1 MNTIPLNIERKKAHL
16 TIYPLLTKL
25 IIVMLVVLGG
35 ILAFV
40 IYQESKLDLQNTLNI
55 LEQEGSRLIYQI
67 ESYDELMSFLGES
80 NKEVEKGLEEKLLAL
95 LNNEDHLFYIQIVNS
110 QGKELLEVG
119 HIFPMTT
126 DCYDHLMFSLKNDQ
140 EITHTYKDEKS
151 GNLIYE
157 IIEPIEPF
165 EKNMRGKTLGALR
178 LGLLLDEVRSQIS
191 FTRKSHFY
199 NLSII
204 IITALIVGI
213 IAFYILIA
221 RNNYLLTNNALKEAE
236 KKNRTIM
243 EKMKQS
249 ERLSALGEFSAGIA
263 HEIKNPLASIKNFT
277 QLLPSE
283 YEDPQFRKE
292 FTELVTREVNRINKI
307 VNDLLDYARPRKA
320 KLLKTKIPELIDET
334 LYSLKITLD
343 KHHIAVKK
351 SYEQISPVTIDHDQM
366 RQVLVNLILNAV
378 EAMPEGGSI
387 EVTTRKN
394 EKDEIEIILSDTG
407 CGISEELVKEI
418 FNPFFTTKE
427 MGTGLG
433 LSIVQRIVNE
443 QGGRIKVDS
452 KKNQG
457 TQFTVFLP
465 MGPHTDEKDTDRR

>member
-1 MNTIPLNIERKKAHL
+1 MNTMPLNTERKKSHL

-35 ILAFV
+35 ILSFV

-67 ESYDELMSFLGES
+67 ESYEELMSFLEKS
-80 NKEVEKGLEEKLLAL
+80 DREVDTTLEEKLRTL
-95 LNNEDHLFYIQIVNS
+95 LNNEDHLYYIQIVNS
-110 QGKELLEVG
+110 KGQELLGVG
-119 HIFPMTT
+119 YISPMTA

-140 EITHTYKDEKS
+140 EITHTYKDQKS
-151 GNLIYE
+151 GNLIFE

-165 EKNMRGKTLGALR
+165 EDNIRGKTLGALR

-199 NLSII
+199 NLSIF
-204 IITALIVGI
+204 IITSLIIGI
-213 IAFYILIA
+213 ITFYILIA
-221 RNNYLLTNNALKEAE
+221 RNNYLLTTNALKEAE
-236 KKNRTIM
+236 EKNRTIL

-283 YEDPQFRKE
+283 YEDPNFRKE

-307 VNDLLDYARPRKA
+307 VNDLLDYARPRKT

-334 LYSLKITLD
+334 LFSLK
-343 KHHIAVKK
+343 V
-351 SYEQISPVTIDHDQM
+351 Y
-366 RQVLVNLILNAV
+366 
-378 EAMPEGGSI
+378 
-387 EVTTRKN
+387 
-394 EKDEIEIILSDTG
+394 
-407 CGISEELVKEI
+407 
-418 FNPFFTTKE
+418 
-427 MGTGLG
+427 LG
-433 LSIVQRIVNE
+433 
-443 QGGRIKVDS
+443 
-452 KKNQG
+452 
-457 TQFTVFLP
+457 
-465 MGPHTDEKDTDRR
+465 

>member
-1 MNTIPLNIERKKAHL
+1 
-16 TIYPLLTKL
+16 
-25 IIVMLVVLGG
+25 
-35 ILAFV
+35 
-40 IYQESKLDLQNTLNI
+40 
-55 LEQEGSRLIYQI
+55 
-67 ESYDELMSFLGES
+67 
-80 NKEVEKGLEEKLLAL
+80 
-95 LNNEDHLFYIQIVNS
+95 
-110 QGKELLEVG
+110 
-119 HIFPMTT
+119 MTA

-140 EITHTYKDEKS
+140 EITHTYKDQKS

-165 EKNMRGKTLGALR
+165 EDNMRGKTLGALR

-199 NLSII
+199 NLSIF
-204 IITALIVGI
+204 IITFLIIGI

-221 RNNYLLTNNALKEAE
+221 RNNYLLTTSALKDAE
-236 KKNRTIM
+236 EKNRTIL

-307 VNDLLDYARPRKA
+307 VNDLLDYARPRKT

-334 LYSLKITLD
+334 LFSLKVTLD
-343 KHHIAVKK
+343 KHHIAIKK
-351 SYEQISPVTIDHDQM
+351 NYEQTPAIKIDHDQM

-378 EAMPEGGSI
+378 EAMPEGGTI
-387 EVTTRKN
+387 EVTIRQN

-427 MGTGLG
+427 RGTGLG

-443 QGGRIKVDS
+443 QGGRITVDS
-452 KKNQG
+452 TINQG

-465 MGPHTDEKDTDRR
+465 GTEKE

>member
-1 MNTIPLNIERKKAHL
+1 MNTIPLNTERKKSHL

-35 ILAFV
+35 ILSFV

-67 ESYDELMSFLGES
+67 ESYEELMPFLGGDTKES
-80 NKEVEKGLEEKLLAL
+80 AQALEEKLLSL
-95 LNNEDHLFYIQIVNS
+95 LNDEDHLFYIQIVNS
-110 QGKELLEVG
+110 EGQEVLAAG
-119 HIFPMTT
+119 NISPMTA

-140 EITHTYKDEKS
+140 KITHTYKNQKS

-165 EKNMRGKTLGALR
+165 EENMRGKTLGALR

-199 NLSII
+199 NLSIF

-221 RNNYLLTNNALKEAE
+221 RNHYLLTTNALKEAE
-236 KKNRTIM
+236 NKNRIIM

-283 YEDPQFRKE
+283 YEDPHFRKE

-307 VNDLLDYARPRKA
+307 VNDLLDYARPRQTKQ
-320 KLLKTKIPELIDET
+320 LKTKIPELIDET
-334 LYSLKITLD
+334 LFSLKATLD
-343 KHHIAVKK
+343 EHHIAIEKYYDQV
-351 SYEQISPVTIDHDQM
+351 SPVTIDLDQM
-366 RQVLVNLILNAV
+366 RQVLVNLIFNAV
-378 EAMPEGGSI
+378 EAMPEGGTI
-387 EVTTRKN
+387 EVITRQN

-427 MGTGLG
+427 RGTGLG

-443 QGGRIKVDS
+443 QGGRITVAS

-465 MGPHTDEKDTDRR
+465 GTAQV